1 MNSFYNALTCNFSTV
16 TTTVQKKIAPQLTL
30 HQEVIIMLSGA
41 LTIYLVAD
49 LRDLAR
55 KGNATVGLEELEAP
69 IPMQKMMLLLRDN
82 KQALKDSGSY
92 DDIEE
97 QLNALENL
105 KLHNSNGI
113 LGNLMGSSTK
123 MRVAEF
129 VDVNS
134 SQELVHAITVNDTEK
149 RITVVFRGSV
159 TTKDFITDAKVGQI
173 KGTPFE
179 YNVLNKLYSIML
191 R

>member
-1 MNSFYNALTCNFSTV
+1 
-16 TTTVQKKIAPQLTL
+16 
-30 HQEVIIMLSGA
+30 MLSGA